1 MIKSILNYQKK
12 DGELVAIEKEI
23 AESKAKKL

>member
-1 MIKSILNYQKK
+1 MIDAILEYQKK
-12 DGELVAIEKEI
+12 DGELVQIEKEI